1 MIARAGGVW
10 LVAVLLAT
18 AGCDTPSP
26 STPTPAPTQATTA
39 QTPTGQT
46 PTGEPS
52 ASTPARPAGADV
64 VTLAK
69 TGGLVGVNVVIKVQP
84 DGRWRVDDGGRTVR
98 SGLLGAAQ
106 LARLRDL
113 LADPRLAGEAAGSMS
128 RPPRCADAFMY
139 LLVVDYQL
147 VKYEDCPNLDRPP
160 VVTTAVIQLLEA
172 ATSG

>member
-1 MIARAGGVW
+1 MMARAGGVW

-26 STPTPAPTQATTA
+26 STPTPTPTPTQATTA
-39 QTPTGQT
+39 QT

-147 VKYEDCPNLDRPP
+147 VNYEDCANLDRPP